1 MCPIIQIITNTSGY
15 GSIVERIVANDE
27 TTERNRLSAPNIMK
41 VTTIQIAVRNSPDK
55 NLNTILKAIQANAND
70 TDWLVLPESVTTN
83 WCRPLHNKTIIKQIE
98 DQAKLANINIAYGT
112 PWQNQNVV
120 RMKKRDQSAQ
130 IYAKRWLAGMEHKIY
145 KPGDR
150 QIVVDGIAPLI
161 CNDFWATPGTAEI
174 NPYLPQLC
182 ARQGAN
188 ILFCCANTN
197 APKFDKVLYD
207 WHDANLRTWA
217 KQLGVWVVVSNPSTN
232 WDGLDVEDSVQCP
245 TGIINPVG
253 DWVAKCMHHG
263 EEAVSFN
270 IK

>member
-1 MCPIIQIITNTSGY
+1 
-15 GSIVERIVANDE
+15 
-27 TTERNRLSAPNIMK
+27 MK
-41 VTTIQIAVRNSPDK
+41 VTTIQIAVRNSLDK

-217 KQLGVWVVVSNPSTN
+217 KQLGVWVVVSNPSTD

>member
-83 WCRPLHNKTIIKQIE
+83 WCLPLHNKTIIKKIE

-112 PWQNQNVV
+112 PWQGQNVV

-174 NPYLPQLC
+174 NPYLPQIC

-217 KQLGVWVVVSNPSTN
+217 KQLGVWVVVSNPSTD
-232 WDGLDVEDSVQCP
+232 WSGLDVSDSVQCP

>member
-1 MCPIIQIITNTSGY
+1 
-15 GSIVERIVANDE
+15 
-27 TTERNRLSAPNIMK
+27 MK

>member
-217 KQLGVWVVVSNPSTN
+217 KQLGVWVVVSNPSTD